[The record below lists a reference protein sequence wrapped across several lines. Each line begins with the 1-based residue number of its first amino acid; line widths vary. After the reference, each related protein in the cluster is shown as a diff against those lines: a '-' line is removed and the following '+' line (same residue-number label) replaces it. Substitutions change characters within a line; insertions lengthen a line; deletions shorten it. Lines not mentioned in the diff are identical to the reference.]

1 MTISIWRYSHLL
13 LAISSFLFIA
23 LASVTGAILSVEAV
37 QDGLLPYK
45 AVDPG
50 KVTVAEVI
58 PVLKNKFAE
67 VSKLELTEHGYVL
80 IHATDSIGEEV
91 HAYINPS
98 TGVILGHP
106 APPSKFFQ
114 WVTALHRSLFLH
126 EPGRFFIGLTAFL
139 LCLITLTGIV
149 LVVKRQHGLRHF
161 WRRISRDSFAQYYH
175 VVLGRLMLIPLLILA
190 ATGTWLSL
198 ERFGIMGTPAEGV
211 SEFVMPAH
219 NTEAQRTALTD
230 FPVFQET
237 RLSDLRSM
245 EFPFLDDDPDEYFV
259 LRLRDR
265 ELRVEQFSGHIV
277 GNQPYPFQQLATEL
291 NLRLHTG
298 RSSIIWAVLIAVA
311 SLSTL
316 FFIYSGFLITIRRRR
331 GRFTNRVR
339 AADASIVI
347 LAGSE
352 NGSTF
357 LFAKSVHEQLL
368 RQGKKSFLTEP
379 NKWSRFPK
387 LEQLIVFTATHGLG
401 DPPSNANR
409 FLRLLETIG
418 QENHVQVSVLGFGSR
433 QYPDFCGFARQIQES
448 LSTQSWVKELLPLHT
463 VEDRSPDQFVQW
475 VRTWSSLTG
484 IVLNDTAAT
493 YRTEPSRLTNW
504 ELTDRTEVS
513 VPGDSFLLTLR
524 PLQKNRF
531 RSGDLL
537 AVYPAGD
544 HRERFYSISRVGNK
558 VQLLVKYYESG
569 LGSTYLNALRVGD
582 RLPARIVQNPSFHF
596 PRHAASVV
604 LISNGTGI
612 APFLGMIAE
621 NRRGRE
627 CRLYA
632 GFSQES
638 SLTREYRSYLASQV
652 KKGFLTKFD
661 FALSREGEQIR
672 VMNLIQKDADH
683 IAQQIQAGGIV
694 LICGSL
700 AMQQDVEHVL
710 NDLLIQRTAKPLSWY
725 REKGQL
731 QTDCY

>member
-45 AVDPG
+45 AVDADE
-50 KVTVAEVI
+50 VTVAEVI
-58 PVLKNKFAE
+58 PVLKNRFAE
-67 VSKLELTEHGYVL
+67 VSKLELTEQGYVL
-80 IHATDSIGEEV
+80 IHATDSTGEEL
-91 HAYINPS
+91 HAYIDPS
-98 TGVILGHP
+98 TGAILGHP
-106 APPSKFFQ
+106 APASKFFQ

-126 EPGRFFIGLTAFL
+126 ELGRFFIGLTAFL
-139 LCLITLTGIV
+139 LCLITLTGFI
-149 LVVKRQHGLRHF
+149 LIIKRQHGLRHF

-175 VVLGRLMLIPLLILA
+175 VVLGRLLLVPLLILA

-198 ERFGIMGTPAEGV
+198 ERFGIISAAAEPKPVVSLAEPDSEAPRTPLA
-211 SEFVMPAH
+211 
-219 NTEAQRTALTD
+219 D
-230 FPVFQET
+230 FSVFQKT
-237 RLSDLRSM
+237 RLSELRSI
-245 EFPFLDDDPDEYFV
+245 EFPFLDDDPEEYFL

-265 ELRVEQFSGHIV
+265 ELRVEQFGGHIV
-277 GNQPYPFQQLATEL
+277 SDTPYPFLQLATEL

-298 RSSIIWAVLIAVA
+298 RSSILWAVLIAVA

-339 AADASIVI
+339 KSDASTVI

-357 LFAKSVHEQLL
+357 LFARSIHEQLL

-379 NKWSRFPK
+379 NKWDTFPK
-387 LEQLIVFTATHGLG
+387 LEQLIILTATHGLG

-418 QENHVQVSVLGFGSR
+418 QEGAVEVSVVGFGSR
-433 QYPDFCGFARQIQES
+433 QYPDFCGFARQIHES
-448 LSTQSWVKELLPLHT
+448 LSSRTWVKELLPLHT

-475 VRTWSSLTG
+475 VRDWNDRTG

-493 YRTEPSRLTNW
+493 YHTEPSRLTNW
-504 ELTDRTEVS
+504 ELTGRTDV
-513 VPGDSFLLTLR
+513 VGPGESFLLTFR
-524 PLQKNRF
+524 PARNSRF

-544 HRERFYSISRVGNK
+544 HRERFYSIARIGKSA
-558 VQLLVKYYESG
+558 QLLVKYYESG
-569 LGSTYLNALRVGD
+569 FGSTYLNSLRVGD
-582 RLPARIVQNPSFHF
+582 RIQARIIHNPAFHF
-596 PRHAASVV
+596 PRRASSVI

-621 NRRGRE
+621 NRRRRE

-638 SLTREYRSYLASQV
+638 ALTKEYRAYLSNQV
-652 KKGFLTKFD
+652 KKGLLTKFEL
-661 FALSREGEQIR
+661 ALSREGERIR
-672 VMNLIQKDADH
+672 VMNLIEKDADL
-683 IAQQIQAGGIV
+683 IAKQLVAGGVI
-694 LICGSL
+694 LICGSM
-700 AMQQDVEHVL
+700 AMQQDVELVL
-710 NDLLIQRTAKPLSWY
+710 NDLLIQRTEKPLSWY